1 MQKVTKRKKPSN
13 LLENPLR
20 ENLDLLDQIRADAVN
35 DIESLTENFQH
46 MTLVAESVQQNYQA
60 LLAQNH
66 LLKSTLLSIIDEC
79 ECRQGNQCDRCQR
92 ILQILAGD
100 NPEQKLDPVLKY
112 KAILTQI
119 RKLG

>member
-1 MQKVTKRKKPSN
+1 MQKLTDRKKPSN
-13 LLENPLR
+13 LLESRLR
-20 ENLDLLDQIRADAVN
+20 DNLDLLDQIRADAVN

-60 LLAQNH
+60 LLAQNQ

-79 ECRQGNQCDRCQR
+79 ECRQGNRCDRCQR
-92 ILQILAGD
+92 ILQTLVGK
-100 NPEQKLDPVLKY
+100 NPGQKLDPVLKY
-112 KAILTQI
+112 KSILTQI

>member
-1 MQKVTKRKKPSN
+1 MQKLMNRKKPSN
-13 LLENPLR
+13 LLESPLR
-20 ENLDLLDQIRADAVN
+20 ENLYLLDQIRVDAVN
-35 DIESLTENFQH
+35 DIESLTDTFQH

-60 LLAQNH
+60 LLAQNQ
-66 LLKSTLLSIIDEC
+66 LLKSTLLSIINEC
-79 ECRQGNQCDRCQR
+79 ECRQENRCDRCHR
-92 ILQILAGD
+92 ILQSLAGK

>member
-1 MQKVTKRKKPSN
+1 
-13 LLENPLR
+13 
-20 ENLDLLDQIRADAVN
+20 
-35 DIESLTENFQH
+35 

-60 LLAQNH
+60 LLAQNQ

-79 ECRQGNQCDRCQR
+79 ECGQENRCDRCQR
-92 ILQILAGD
+92 ILQILAG
-100 NPEQKLDPVLKY
+100 NNLEQKIDPVLKY

>member
-1 MQKVTKRKKPSN
+1 MQKITNIKNPSN
-13 LLENPLR
+13 LLENRLR
-20 ENLDLLDQIRADAVN
+20 EKLDLVDQIRSDAVN
-35 DIESLTENFQH
+35 DIESLTETFQH

-60 LLAQNH
+60 LLAQNQ

-79 ECRQGNQCDRCQR
+79 KCSSVNRCDRCQR
-92 ILQILAGD
+92 ILQTLAG
-100 NPEQKLDPVLKY
+100 NNLEQKIDPVLKY

>member
-1 MQKVTKRKKPSN
+1 MQKLTNRKKPSN
-13 LLENPLR
+13 LLESHLR
-20 ENLDLLDQIRADAVN
+20 DNLDLLDQIRSDAVN
-35 DIESLTENFQH
+35 DIESLTDTFQH

-60 LLAQNH
+60 LLAQNQ

-79 ECRQGNQCDRCQR
+79 ECRQGNRCDRCQR
-92 ILQILAGD
+92 ILQTLAGK
-100 NPEQKLDPVLKY
+100 NLEKKVDPVLKY

>member
-1 MQKVTKRKKPSN
+1 MQKLTNRKKPSN
-13 LLENPLR
+13 LLESRLR

-35 DIESLTENFQH
+35 DIESLTETFQH

-60 LLAQNH
+60 LLAQNQ
-66 LLKSTLLSIIDEC
+66 LLKTTLLSIIDEC
-79 ECRQGNQCDRCQR
+79 KCGKGNSCDQCQR
-92 ILQILAGD
+92 ILQTLAG
-100 NPEQKLDPVLKY
+100 NKLEPKLDPVMKY

>member
-1 MQKVTKRKKPSN
+1 MQKLTNRKKPSN
-13 LLENPLR
+13 LLESPLR
-20 ENLDLLDQIRADAVN
+20 ENLYLLDQIRVDAVN
-35 DIESLTENFQH
+35 DIESLTDTFQH

-60 LLAQNH
+60 LLAQNQ
-66 LLKSTLLSIIDEC
+66 LLKSTLLSIINEC
-79 ECRQGNQCDRCQR
+79 ECRQENRCNRCQR
-92 ILQILAGD
+92 ILQTLAGK

>member
-1 MQKVTKRKKPSN
+1 MQKLTNRKKPSN
-13 LLENPLR
+13 LIESRLK
-20 ENLDLLDQIRADAVN
+20 ENLDLLCQIRADAVN

-60 LLAQNH
+60 LLAQNQ

-79 ECRQGNQCDRCQR
+79 ECRQGNRCDRCHR
-92 ILQILAGD
+92 ILQTLAGK
-100 NPEQKLDPVLKY
+100 NSEQKLDPVLKY